1 MTQPDL
7 TTLNNLY
14 AGCRAYHGEMHD
26 HSASGG
32 TSDGQVP
39 LDEWVK
45 ELAEL
50 NMDFAAILDHR
61 QVRHMY
67 LPEWK
72 DGLFVGGSEPGTR
85 ISDSKA
91 TETSMHYNMVFTG
104 PEPLEALLAEFPE
117 YKFTG
122 GSEGHFVYPAFTTER
137 FGELIDAVK
146 AHGGFFVHPHP
157 KQVMVSDDPLD
168 YWFRDETGL
177 EVFYNEPESKFTEAN
192 YALWTDLLALG
203 KRVWACSGGDKH
215 AHPDAKALTTI
226 YAEGCTNADFLNH
239 LRKGDFTC
247 GSAGIRMVIGDTVT
261 GGKTAFDG
269 QTLTV
274 AAGDFHESVRFP
286 DHTYRIDILN
296 DTGVILSEEIPCD
309 TTTCL
314 ALETKNVKFYRAEIW
329 DVPRNLRIAVGNPI
343 WNEQNS

>member
-91 TETSMHYNMVFTG
+91 TETSMHYNMVFLRNFRIQIYRRFRRTFRLPRFHNRTVRRTDRRG
-104 PEPLEALLAEFPE
+104 QGARRLLCPSAPEA
-117 YKFTG
+117 
-122 GSEGHFVYPAFTTER
+122 GH
-137 FGELIDAVK
+137 
-146 AHGGFFVHPHP
+146 
-157 KQVMVSDDPLD
+157 
-168 YWFRDETGL
+168 GL
-177 EVFYNEPESKFTEAN
+177 
-192 YALWTDLLALG
+192 
-203 KRVWACSGGDKH
+203 
-215 AHPDAKALTTI
+215 
-226 YAEGCTNADFLNH
+226 
-239 LRKGDFTC
+239 
-247 GSAGIRMVIGDTVT
+247 
-261 GGKTAFDG
+261 
-269 QTLTV
+269 
-274 AAGDFHESVRFP
+274 
-286 DHTYRIDILN
+286 
-296 DTGVILSEEIPCD
+296 
-309 TTTCL
+309 
-314 ALETKNVKFYRAEIW
+314 
-329 DVPRNLRIAVGNPI
+329 
-343 WNEQNS
+343 